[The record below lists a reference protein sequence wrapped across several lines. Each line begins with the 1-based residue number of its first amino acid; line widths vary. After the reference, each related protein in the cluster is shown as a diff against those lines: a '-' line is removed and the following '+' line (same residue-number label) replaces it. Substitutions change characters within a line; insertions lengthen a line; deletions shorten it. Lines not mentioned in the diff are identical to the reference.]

1 MRIISAGLYRE
12 GVMSGLLWEIFN
24 IIKETLHRLVKL
36 PELLLTLAGWRSTKR
51 LRLRV
56 VILRDERGLPLA
68 SNEEVLPAYEEARR
82 IMARMAGIAV
92 EPSGW
97 RVVTAPHAAP
107 KAALDV
113 RCTDGAWRDDLG
125 QAGAFFRSLMART
138 RAGTLLGYG
147 APLTVFIVRSMSTHN
162 GCSLGAATDYVT
174 VEARTLKTARRLL
187 AHEVGHAC
195 GLWHSKHT
203 ANLMMPRGPGDE
215 LTRLQAAVARTS
227 RHVTHW

>member
-1 MRIISAGLYRE
+1 
-12 GVMSGLLWEIFN
+12 MSGLLWEGFN
-24 IIKETLHRLVKL
+24 LIKEVLNRLFKL
-36 PELLLTLAGWRSTKR
+36 PELLLTLAGFRSTKR

-68 SNEEVLPAYEEARR
+68 GNEEALPAYEEARR
-82 IMARMAGIAV
+82 VLARMAGVTV
-92 EPSGW
+92 EPAGW

-125 QAGAFFRSLMART
+125 QAGAFFRDLMAKT
-138 RAGTLLGYG
+138 RSGTLIGYG

-174 VEARTLKTARRLL
+174 VEAKTLRTTRRLL
-187 AHEVGHAC
+187 AHEVAHAC
-195 GLWHSKHT
+195 GLWHSKNP
-203 ANLMMPRGPGDE
+203 ANLMFPRGPGEE
-215 LTRLQAAVARTS
+215 LSRWQASILRTS